1 MGLVLITVSPQPTA
15 RCHWRFSHSSG
26 EFLLLIPAESLV
38 SGILKMETIANESL
52 RGNPREGLLMAHPKG
67 KPCSGLS
74 RWYHGNL
81 TRHAAEALLL
91 SNGRD
96 GSYLLRDSNERM
108 GLYSLSVR

>member
-1 MGLVLITVSPQPTA
+1 
-15 RCHWRFSHSSG
+15 
-26 EFLLLIPAESLV
+26 
-38 SGILKMETIANESL
+38 
-52 RGNPREGLLMAHPKG
+52 MAHLKG
-67 KPCSGLS
+67 KCYSVFC

-96 GSYLLRDSNERM
+96 GSYLLRDSNEQT

>member
-1 MGLVLITVSPQPTA
+1 
-15 RCHWRFSHSSG
+15 
-26 EFLLLIPAESLV
+26 
-38 SGILKMETIANESL
+38 
-52 RGNPREGLLMAHPKG
+52 MAHLEG

-96 GSYLLRDSNERM
+96 GSYLLRDSNEQT